1 MFRNLHMKLVLILIL
16 LIVSVMA
23 VVGTFLINSVGNF
36 YLEDFQEQVYNV
48 FTSETLSTIEEVS
61 DNPNALE
68 QIDRILDT
76 YSSQLGIDVYSRNY
90 YILDRDGNFLS
101 GSNVVSGSE
110 LNRTANIIAAMAGEV
125 GNSASSQN
133 EYMDYAIPIGEDPSY
148 IIYILDDKDDIRDL
162 SWRFFTIVLQSMTFG
177 LLAAILLSFLLSKA
191 ITTPIENIK
200 NRAQNVAAGDFSDRL
215 AIQSNDEIGE
225 LTSTFNYMADRLQ
238 STLEEVQGERDKLNT
253 IFQHMTDGVAAFTST
268 GKLIHMNAATERL
281 LGIRSAESEEM
292 TFQDVFDD
300 IEQPT
305 PGRNGAE
312 KVVQMEI
319 KRMGRALHVLFA
331 PFGSKN
337 DVERGIVAVVHDITE
352 QRKLDN
358 ARREFVANV
367 SHELRTPLTNIKS
380 YTETLLDA
388 AGDLPVDTERR
399 FLSVIY
405 NEGDRMTRIVKDLLT
420 LSKLDYGRMDLKF
433 VRFSMQDMLNAV
445 YAAMILDAEKNGHE
459 LTLDIVDEMP
469 FMNGDRER
477 LEQVVVNIIS
487 NAIKYT
493 PSGGH
498 IRIRA
503 VRRNDDHVMI
513 QVRDDGMGIPE
524 ADVPRLFER
533 FYRVDKARSR
543 EKGGSGLGLAIAK
556 EMVEAHR
563 GTIDLES
570 KLDVGTTVTII
581 LPTNLPADGENKA

>member
-48 FTSETLSTIEEVS
+48 FNSETLSTIEEVS
-61 DNPNALE
+61 DDHNALQQIE
-68 QIDRILDT
+68 QILDT

-90 YILDRDGNFLS
+90 YILDSEGSFLS
-101 GSNVVSGSE
+101 GSNVASGSE
-110 LNRTANIIAAMAGEV
+110 LVRTANIIAAMAGEV

-133 EYMDYAIPIGEDPSY
+133 DYMDYAIPIGEEPSY
-148 IIYILDDKDDIRDL
+148 IIYIMDDKDDIRDM

-238 STLEEVQGERDKLNT
+238 NTLEEVQGERDKLNT
-253 IFQHMTDGVAAFTST
+253 IFQHMTDGVAAFTSD
-268 GKLIHMNAATERL
+268 GKLMHMNAATERL
-281 LGIRSAESEEM
+281 LGIRFVESEEM
-292 TFQDVFDD
+292 RFADVFHDV
-300 IEQPT
+300 EQPT

-352 QRKLDN
+352 QRKLDD

-380 YTETLLDA
+380 YTETLIDA
-388 AGDLPVDTERR
+388 AGDLPVETEKR

-433 VRFSMQDMLNAV
+433 VRFSMQEMLEAV
-445 YAAMILDAEKNGHE
+445 YSAMVLDAEKNGHE
-459 LTLDIVDEMP
+459 LKLEILDQMP

-493 PSGGH
+493 PTGGH
-498 IRIRA
+498 IGIRA
-503 VRRNDDHVMI
+503 VKRDDDHVMI
-513 QVRDDGMGIPE
+513 QVSDDGMGIPA
-524 ADVPRLFER
+524 ADIPRLFER

-543 EKGGSGLGLAIAK
+543 AKGGSGLGLAIAK
-556 EMVEAHR
+556 EMVEAHQ
-563 GTIDLES
+563 GTIDLQS
-570 KLDVGTTVTII
+570 TLDVGTTVTII
-581 LPTNLPADGENKA
+581 LPTTLAADGESKA

>member
-48 FTSETLSTIEEVS
+48 FNSETLSTIEEVS
-61 DNPNALE
+61 DDANSLE
-68 QIDRILDT
+68 KIERILDT

-90 YILDRDGNFLS
+90 YILDHDGNFLS
-101 GSNVVSGSE
+101 GSNGASGSE
-110 LNRTANIIAAMAGEV
+110 LIRTGNIIAAMAGEV

-133 EYMDYAIPIGEDPSY
+133 SYMDYAIPIGEEPSY
-148 IIYILDDKDDIRDL
+148 IIYIMDDKDDIRDL

-200 NRAQNVAAGDFSDRL
+200 NRAQSVAAGDFSDRL

-238 STLEEVQGERDKLNT
+238 NTLEEVQGERDKLNT
-253 IFQHMTDGVAAFTST
+253 IFQHMTDGVAAFTSD
-268 GKLIHMNAATERL
+268 GRLMHMNAATERL
-281 LGIRSAESEEM
+281 LGIRFVESEEM
-292 TFQDVFDD
+292 RFHDVFYD
-300 IEQPT
+300 IDQPT
-305 PGRNGAE
+305 PGRNGSG

-331 PFGSKN
+331 PFGSKS

-352 QRKLDN
+352 QRKLDD

-380 YTETLLDA
+380 YTETLMDA
-388 AGDLPVDTERR
+388 AGELPAETEKR

-433 VRFSMQDMLNAV
+433 VRFSMQDMLEAV
-445 YAAMILDAEKNGHE
+445 YSAMVLDAEKNGHE
-459 LTLDIVDEMP
+459 LKLDIVDQMP
-469 FMNGDRER
+469 HMNGDRER

-487 NAIKYT
+487 HALKYT
-493 PSGGH
+493 PAGGH
-498 IRIRA
+498 INIRA
-503 VRRNDDHVMI
+503 VKRGDDYVMI
-513 QVRDDGMGIPE
+513 QVSDDGMGIPS
-524 ADVPRLFER
+524 ADIPRLFER

-543 EKGGSGLGLAIAK
+543 AKGGSGLGLAIAK
-556 EMVEAHR
+556 EMVEAHQ
-563 GTIDLES
+563 GTIDLQS
-570 KLDVGTTVTII
+570 QLDVGTTVTIV
-581 LPTNLPADGENKA
+581 LPTTLAADGENKS

>member
-48 FTSETLSTIEEVS
+48 FNSETLSTIEEVS
-61 DNPNALE
+61 DDENSLE
-68 QIDRILDT
+68 QISRILNT

-90 YILDRDGNFLS
+90 YILDTDGNFLT
-101 GSNVVSGSE
+101 GSNVASGSE
-110 LNRTANIIAAMAGEV
+110 LIRTTNIIAAMDGEV

-133 EYMDYAIPIGEDPSY
+133 NYMDYAIPIGEEPSY

-238 STLEEVQGERDKLNT
+238 NTLEEVQGERDKLNT
-253 IFQHMTDGVAAFTST
+253 IFQHMTDGVAAFTSD
-268 GKLIHMNAATERL
+268 GKLMHMNAATERL
-281 LGIRSAESEEM
+281 LGIRFAESEEM
-292 TFQDVFDD
+292 RFNDVFHD

-305 PGRNGAE
+305 PGRKGAD

-319 KRMGRALHVLFA
+319 KCMGRALHVLFA
-331 PFGSKN
+331 PFGAKN

-380 YTETLLDA
+380 YTETLIDA
-388 AGDLPVDTERR
+388 AGELPVETEKR

-433 VRFSMQDMLNAV
+433 IRFSMQEMLEAV
-445 YAAMILDAEKNGHE
+445 YSAMVLDAEKNGHE
-459 LTLDIVDEMP
+459 LKLDVIDRMP
-469 FMNGDRER
+469 YMNGDRER

-498 IRIRA
+498 ICIRA
-503 VRRNDDHVMI
+503 MKRDDDHVMI
-513 QVRDDGMGIPE
+513 QVTDDGMGIPA

-543 EKGGSGLGLAIAK
+543 AKGGSGLGLAIAK
-556 EMVEAHR
+556 EMVEAHQ
-563 GTIDLES
+563 GTIDLQS
-570 KLDVGTTVTII
+570 KLDVGTTVTIV
-581 LPTNLPADGENKA
+581 LPTNLAADGDNES